1 MNGQDN
7 LIPLNKRSKE
17 IQRQIQEKGR
27 KANKEKWEQKKK
39 LKDELEILMEQVSKD
54 GRTYQ
59 ELISTALV
67 KEALKGNTKAYEIIR
82 DTMGQKPIE
91 QKVVNATINDP
102 FDELSVEELKKLAN
116 EN

>member
-1 MNGQDN
+1 MANEQNLVNLATRTQREKTEIARKGQIASTETRRRKKQ
-7 LIPLNKRSKE
+7 LKE
-17 IQRQIQEKGR
+17 
-27 KANKEKWEQKKK
+27 
-39 LKDELEILMEQVSKD
+39 ELEILMETIAKD

-91 QKVVNATINDP
+91 TQHIIDDRNEAYK
-102 FDELSVEELKKLAN
+102 ELSLEELKKLAG
-116 EN
+116 E